1 MCRHVHVEL
10 SEAERKAMRRIADV
24 LAPVYAAAILLVLG
38 LSLLS
43 FPQPRAPESFA
54 AVPQTPVADLESI
67 R

>member
-10 SEAERKAMRRIADV
+10 TEAERKAMRRFAGV
-24 LAPVYAAAILLVLG
+24 FAPVYAAAILLVLG

-43 FPQPRAPESFA
+43 FPQASAPEFA
-54 AVPQTPVADLESI
+54 AASNTSGLEAA